1 MYRVTVTDQAGNEL
15 IRTVSATQS
24 EAASARK
31 IVDEAISEVAKIV
44 RSDTRS
50 AELIMAI
57 LGGAGSELSKKLIVS
72 YEKDSDG
79 TQG

>member
-15 IRTVSATQS
+15 IRTVSATYS
-24 EAASARK
+24 EVASARK
-31 IVDEAISEVAKIV
+31 IVADAISEVAKIV
-44 RSDTRS
+44 RSDARS

-57 LGGAGSELSKKLIVS
+57 LGGAGSDLNERLVTSH
-72 YEKDSDG
+72 EKDSDG